1 MKAVPMRTL
10 VTPSPRDLVD
20 RLDTGERVAID
31 HILEK
36 HLDTSWDNKRPFGE
50 DLPNVDDPTLVAL
63 VPDKKRRTFLLGL
76 TTQLR
81 ALGDTLDDLITAR
94 ERKDPP

>member
-1 MKAVPMRTL
+1 LKKHSSWQTSSARRSGRRRP
-10 VTPSPRDLVD
+10 
-20 RLDTGERVAID
+20 
-31 HILEK
+31 
-36 HLDTSWDNKRPFGE
+36 HLDTSWDKRPIGE
-50 DLPNVDDPTLVAL
+50 DIPNVDDPTLVAL